1 MKKFIVILL
10 TVLLISSFVTP
21 ASAAQI
27 TEHVFNQDVTC
38 YVAASRSLTASGNTP
53 RLGYVAVHPK
63 EWGNGSVAIVPFGA
77 IITTICSRSARGHR
91 SPGTSFLLPSRCC
104 DTLRSVRPTGPVCSD
119 R

>member
-38 YVAASRSLTASGNTP
+38 YVAASGSLTASGNTP

-77 IITTICSRSARGHR
+77 IITTNTALNVPNAGQMSV
-91 SPGTSFLLPSRCC
+91 FLEMLTTQRDYLHGGLISI
-104 DTLRSVRPTGPVCSD
+104 LV
-119 R
+119 